1 MVVLVRE
8 KKGRLE
14 REISSNRILGG
25 YPLWGST
32 TKPVIERVVLL
43 HANDAC
49 DCPGQCCMEH
59 TQDGLDQCEE
69 DCYQTIERGR
79 GGRGV

>member
-14 REISSNRILGG
+14 REISSDRILRG
-25 YPLWGST
+25 YPLWGGT

-43 HANDAC
+43 HANDAF
-49 DCPGQCCMEH
+49 DCPGRCCMEH
-59 TQDGLDQCEE
+59 TQDGLDLYGE
-69 DCYQTIERGR
+69 DCYQTIEQGR
-79 GGRGV
+79 GGRGG